1 MAKTKQV
8 YDTQFAFYQQ
18 LLYFYK
24 SGRQAIRREY
34 TDLTRKYLD
43 FNDKEKNSSAF
54 LRRPQFEALEMY
66 VFLKEFFGNRPLR
79 EIFTSWINNED
90 EFAANSSFVGTQ
102 GQGNFFNDLAREQA
116 VFIKDEF
123 EKYRFD
129 YPNYIFALTMGL
141 GKTILM
147 AASIFYEFLLAKKY
161 PADRRFCH
169 NALVFAP
176 DKTVLQS
183 LKEIV
188 TFDKGKVVPTDYVK
202 VLDANIKVHFLD
214 DSTDSTLNTLDN
226 SDFNIIIANNQK
238 IIVKRRRKEEG
249 AAEKLFSFNPVSSG
263 QASSRLSA
271 IYGDVDI
278 SSADDLIINQRFQ
291 KLQRL
296 RNIGIYVDEAH
307 HVFGKALDKELFGTD
322 RENSLRKTINM
333 LVEAENR
340 TESPVVACYNYTGTP
355 YVNNRVLPDVAY
367 SFGLAESIARG
378 FLKDADVEGFH
389 IVKDK
394 DFLNGVIN
402 RFFNKHGRKTYEGLL
417 PKLAIFAANIEEIKK
432 TIRPWVEQILS
443 DRKISLDTILVNV
456 NDSALTKDEDIRYFN
471 ELDVP
476 GSEGSKKQIIIL
488 CEKGREGWNC
498 RSLFG
503 VALFRN
509 PASNVFV
516 LQSTMRC
523 LRQITDTQQK
533 ANVYLSED
541 NYKILDDELKKNFN
555 IAISDI
561 FNKGKKDKKRY
572 EVRVLPP
579 PRWLN
584 IKEIQHHYEKKEK
597 TTIDPINFCLAD
609 FDFTPYKATITIKN
623 TMAKDREG
631 QTISAEQYVEK
642 REYGF
647 LSLTAEISRYMNISC
662 LKIQKI
668 LENSVE
674 GADKVIKAINQYNAV
689 LYDKIIPDIFHY
701 LYEITVTTETNERK
715 LLLLKDPPP
724 DKGYYEFHA
733 DPELVVKESE
743 TTYNLVKGKSFH
755 ADTYCFDS
763 NPEKECFNQYVF
775 SDRVKEVFFTGM
787 FTSHQGELAIQ
798 YIDPETHSLR
808 NYYPD
813 FVARMKDNTIQIIEV
828 KGDNKL
834 DDPVVKAKQAAAI
847 ELATESNNIEYL
859 MLPGNFVLQT
869 NIFDIPKNG
878 EFTYSPTE
886 SGFGSQTAADYTK
899 K

>member
-1 MAKTKQV
+1 MAKQK
-8 YDTQFAFYQQ
+8 YDIQFAFYQQ
-18 LLYFYK
+18 LLHFYK
-24 SGRQAIRREY
+24 SGRQAIRRKY

-79 EIFTSWINNED
+79 EIFISWLNNED
-90 EFAANSSFVGTQ
+90 EFSVNSSFADTQ
-102 GQGNFFNDLAREQA
+102 GQGNLFNMLAQEQA
-116 VFIKDEF
+116 AFIKDEF

-141 GKTILM
+141 GKTILIGT
-147 AASIFYEFLLAKKY
+147 SIFYEFLLAKKY
-161 PADRRFCH
+161 PADKRFCH
-169 NALVFAP
+169 NVLVFAP

-183 LKEIV
+183 LKEII
-188 TFDKGKVVPTDYVK
+188 TFDKSRVVPPDYVK

-214 DSTDSTLNTLDN
+214 DTADSTLNTLDN
-226 SDFNIIIANNQK
+226 SDFNIIISNNQK
-238 IIVKRRRKEEG
+238 IIVKKRRKEEST
-249 AAEKLFSFNPVSSG
+249 AEKLFAFNP
-263 QASSRLSA
+263 ASQSRLSA

-278 SSADDLIINQRFQ
+278 STADDLLINQRFQ

-296 RNIGIYVDEAH
+296 GNIGIYVDEAH
-307 HVFGKALDKELFGTD
+307 HVFGKVLDKDLFSTD
-322 RENSLRKTINM
+322 KENSLRKTINM
-333 LVEAENR
+333 LVEAENH

-355 YVNNRVLPDVAY
+355 YVNNRVLPDVVY
-367 SFGLAESIARG
+367 SFGLAESIAQG

-402 RFFNKHGRKTYEGLL
+402 RFFDKHGKKTYEGLL

-432 TIRPWVEQILS
+432 KIKPWVEQILS
-443 DRKISLDTILVNV
+443 DRRISLDTILINV
-456 NDSALTKDEDIRYFN
+456 NDNILTKDEDIRHFN
-471 ELDVP
+471 ELDIP
-476 GSEGSKKQIIIL
+476 ETEGSKKQIIIL

-503 VALFRN
+503 VALFRS
-509 PASNVFV
+509 PKSNVFV

-541 NYKILDDELKKNFN
+541 NYKILDDELRKNFN
-555 IAISDI
+555 IEISDV
-561 FNKGKKDKKRY
+561 FNKGKKDKNRY

-597 TTIDPINFCLAD
+597 SIKDPIRFNFD
-609 FDFTPYKATITIKN
+609 EFDFTPYKATITIKN
-623 TMAKDREG
+623 TITKDNKG
-631 QTISAEQYVEK
+631 QTISAEQYIEK
-642 REYGF
+642 TKYSF
-647 LSLTAEISRYMNISC
+647 FSLTAEISRYMNISC
-662 LKIQKI
+662 IKIEEI
-668 LENSVE
+668 IENSTEGIEKIVE
-674 GADKVIKAINQYNAV
+674 TANRYNMV

-701 LYEITVTTETNERK
+701 LYEIIVTTKTRERK
-715 LLLLKDPPP
+715 LLLLNDPPS

-733 DPELVVKESE
+733 DPDLVVKESE
-743 TTYNLVKGKSFH
+743 EKYNTVKGKSFH

-763 NPEKECFNQYVF
+763 KPEKECFNQYVF
-775 SDRVKEVFFTGM
+775 NDKVKEVYFTGM

-813 FVARMKDNTIQIIEV
+813 FVAMMKDSTIQIIEV

-859 MLPGNFVLQT
+859 LLPGNLILQHSV
-869 NIFDIPKNG
+869 FDFPKNG
-878 EFTYSPTE
+878 EFVYNLTE
-886 SGFGSQTAADYTK
+886 DGYGSRIAADSGK
-899 K
+899 KYSG

>member
-1 MAKTKQV
+1 MAKSKQI

-18 LLYFYK
+18 LLHFYK

-43 FNDKEKNSSAF
+43 FNDREKNSSAF
-54 LRRPQFEALEMY
+54 LRRPQFEALEIY
-66 VFLKEFFGNRPLR
+66 VFLKEFFGNRPLQ
-79 EIFTSWINNED
+79 EIFNSWLNNEG
-90 EFAANSSFVGTQ
+90 EFSANSSFTGTQ
-102 GQGNFFNDLAREQA
+102 GQGNLFNTLAQEQA
-116 VFIKDEF
+116 AIIKNEF

-141 GKTILM
+141 GKTILIGT
-147 AASIFYEFLLAKKY
+147 SIFYEFLLAKKY
-161 PADRRFCH
+161 PADKRFCH

-183 LKEIV
+183 LKEII
-188 TFDKGKVVPTDYVK
+188 TFDKSKVVPPDYIK
-202 VLDANIKVHFLD
+202 VLDANIKIHFLD
-214 DSTDSTLNTLDN
+214 DTADSTLNTLDN
-226 SDFNIIIANNQK
+226 SNFNIIISNNQK
-238 IIVKRRRKEEG
+238 IIVKKRRKEES
-249 AAEKLFSFNPVSSG
+249 AAEKLFAFNP
-263 QASSRLSA
+263 ASQSRLSA

-278 SSADDLIINQRFQ
+278 LTADDLLINQRFQ

-296 RNIGIYVDEAH
+296 GNIGIYVDEAH
-307 HVFGKALDKELFGTD
+307 HVFGNALDKELFGTD
-322 RENSLRKTINM
+322 KENSLRKTINM
-333 LVEAENR
+333 LVETENHAER
-340 TESPVVACYNYTGTP
+340 PVVACYNYTGTP

-367 SFGLAESIARG
+367 SFGLAESIAQG
-378 FLKDADVEGFH
+378 FLKDADVEGFR

-402 RFFNKHGRKTYEGLL
+402 RFFDKHGKKTYEGLL

-432 TIRPWVEQILS
+432 KIKPWVEQILS
-443 DRKISLDTILVNV
+443 GRKIPLDTILVNV
-456 NDSALTKDEDIRYFN
+456 NDNALTKDEDIRHFN

-476 GSEGSKKQIIIL
+476 GAEGGKKQIIIL

-503 VALFRN
+503 VALFRS
-509 PASNVFV
+509 PKSSVFV

-523 LRQITDTQQK
+523 LRQITNAQQK

-541 NYKILDDELKKNFN
+541 NYKILDDELRKNFN
-555 IAISDI
+555 IEINDI

-597 TTIDPINFCLAD
+597 TVKDPISFSFDN

-623 TMAKDREG
+623 TIAKDNKGR
-631 QTISAEQYVEK
+631 TVSAEQYVE
-642 REYGF
+642 RTEYSF

-662 LKIQKI
+662 IRIQKI
-668 LENSVE
+668 IEDSAEGIGKIVE
-674 GADKVIKAINQYNAV
+674 TVNQYNML

-701 LYEITVTTETNERK
+701 LYEIIVTTKTRERK
-715 LLLLKDPPP
+715 LLLLNDPPP
-724 DKGYYEFHA
+724 GKGYYEFHA
-733 DPELVVKESE
+733 DPDLVVKENESK
-743 TTYNLVKGKSFH
+743 YNSVKGKSFH
-755 ADTYCFDS
+755 ADIYCFDS
-763 NPEKECFNQYVF
+763 KPEKECFNQYVF
-775 SDRVKEVFFTGM
+775 SDKVKEVYFTGM

-813 FVARMKDNTIQIIEV
+813 FVAMMKDNTIRIIEV

-834 DDPVVKAKQAAAI
+834 DDPVVKAKQAAAV
-847 ELATESNNIEYL
+847 ELASESNNIEYF
-859 MLPGNFVLQT
+859 MLPGNFVL
-869 NIFDIPKNG
+869 KNE
-878 EFTYSPTE
+878 EFSYRPT
-886 SGFGSQTAADYTK
+886 GDGHGSQMAADLGK
-899 K
+899 NDGSSGNIVENR